1 MKRLVLALL
10 LFIFK
15 HLAIAPALTP
25 DADITLVNPSMFARE
40 GIMTSAVT
48 TPDVKNYKNR
58 YDVPD
63 PEKR

>member
-25 DADITLVNPSMFARE
+25 EADITLVNPSMFARE
-40 GIMTSAVT
+40 GYRRHGDAANLLI
-48 TPDVKNYKNR
+48 
-58 YDVPD
+58 
-63 PEKR
+63 

>member
-25 DADITLVNPSMFARE
+25 EADITLVNPSMFARE
-40 GIMTSAVT
+40 EYRRHNMMLSMCSHKPLVH
-48 TPDVKNYKNR
+48 
-58 YDVPD
+58 
-63 PEKR
+63 ES